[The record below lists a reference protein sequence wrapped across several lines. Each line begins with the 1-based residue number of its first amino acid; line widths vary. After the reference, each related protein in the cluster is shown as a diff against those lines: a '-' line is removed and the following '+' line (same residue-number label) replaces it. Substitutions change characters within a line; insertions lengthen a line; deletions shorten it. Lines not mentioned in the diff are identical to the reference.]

1 MRSTRG
7 FLLFV
12 GVVAIGSLAAADLAA
27 QAAPPQPQMS
37 DVEVVEA
44 AGLGKMWTFDRLPL
58 DYLDERY
65 DFSPGSE
72 WFDHVRLASLRTG
85 GCSAS
90 FVSPAGLVM
99 TNHHCARGCIAA
111 SSNEESDLMVD
122 GFYAGHRENEPVC
135 PGMFLDRLLEIE
147 DVTDQVK
154 AAAIGASDEDAVRLK
169 NEAADRIEEEC
180 SSSGLRC
187 QVVSLY
193 HGGVY
198 GLYKFNRY
206 TDVRL
211 VFAPEGQAA
220 FFGGD
225 PDNFTYPRHDLDLT
239 FVRAYED
246 GQPVQPEHYLKWSA
260 AGAEEGELIFVTGN
274 PGSTG
279 RLLTVAQLEYLRDAS
294 YPLRIQQYHERV
306 DVMRELIEMD
316 PSREQGYRNAIF
328 GLENAIKAVG
338 GYLSGLFDPTLM
350 AVKIEWER
358 DFRARVEADPALAEK
373 YGQAWDAI
381 AEANA
386 RFAKMNDELV
396 YSSFAHFR
404 TLTMARDIVRLTAE
418 LDKPEAERTMSPEA
432 IAAAEN
438 RIASDRAIGDEYE
451 IHLLRL
457 RLAAALEALGE
468 DHAFVVAALNGQDP
482 NEAAHRLIGDSGL
495 GDAAARQALVDGG
508 VSAVDASDDPAIVFA
523 RSVDP
528 WARELAGQVT
538 ELRAIEGANEEK
550 VAEALF
556 AIYGTML
563 PPDATFTL
571 RLSDGVVSRYPL
583 NGTFAP
589 YKTTIFGLFDR
600 AESFGHVD
608 PWFLAPKWVAAR
620 DELDMSTPLDF
631 VCTAD
636 IIGGNSG
643 SPVINRDAEVVGLVF
658 DGNMEMLP
666 NRFLY
671 RDEVARTVSVH
682 SMAIIEALRKVYDA
696 GALADEIQGGN

>member
-1 MRSTRG
+1 MGLAGS
-7 FLLFV
+7 
-12 GVVAIGSLAAADLAA
+12 GVLAAPDLAA
-27 QAAPPQPQMS
+27 QEASSTTQMS
-37 DVEVVEA
+37 GVEVVEA

-58 DYLDERY
+58 DYLNERY
-65 DFSPGSE
+65 EFDPGSE

-90 FVSPAGLVM
+90 FVSPQGLVM

-111 SSNEESDLMVD
+111 NSDEQSDLMVD

-135 PGMFLDRLLEIE
+135 PGMFLDQLLEID
-147 DVTDQVK
+147 DVTEAVK
-154 AAAIGASDEDAVRLK
+154 AAAAGASDEDAVRLK
-169 NEAADRIEEEC
+169 NEAADRIEDEC
-180 SSSGLRC
+180 SSESGLRC

-198 GLYKFNRY
+198 GLYKYKRY

-225 PDNFTYPRHDLDLT
+225 PDNFTYPRHDLDVT

-246 GQPVQPEHYLKWSA
+246 GQPVQPEHFFKWSV
-260 AGAEEGELIFVTGN
+260 AGADEGELVFVTGN

-306 DVMRELIEMD
+306 DVMRELIEMH
-316 PSREQGYRNAIF
+316 PEREQGYRNQIF
-328 GLENAIKAVG
+328 GLENSIKAVG
-338 GYLSGLFDPTLM
+338 GYLSGLLDPTLM
-350 AVKIEWER
+350 EAKVDWEKG
-358 DFRARVEADPALAEK
+358 FRHQVMMDSELKAN
-373 YGQAWDAI
+373 YGGAWDAI
-381 AEANA
+381 AEVNA
-386 RFAKMNDELV
+386 KFTKMNNELV

-404 TLTMARDIVRLTAE
+404 TLTIARDIVRLTAD
-418 LDKPEAERTMSPEA
+418 LAKPESERTTSQQAM
-432 IAAAEN
+432 AAAQR
-438 RIASDRAIGDEYE
+438 RIASERPLDVGYE
-451 IHLLRL
+451 VHLLAR
-457 RLAAALEALGE
+457 RLAAASEALGA
-468 DHAFVVAALNGQDP
+468 DHPFVVAALNGQEPMD
-482 NEAAHRLIGDSGL
+482 AAHALIRDSSL
-495 GDAAARQALVDGG
+495 GDLEVRQALVEGG
-508 VSAVDASDDPAIVFA
+508 VTAVNASDDPAIVLA
-523 RSVDP
+523 RTVDP
-528 WARELAGQVT
+528 WARELAEKVT

-600 AESFGHVD
+600 AESFGHND
-608 PWFLAPKWVAAR
+608 PWFIAPKWMAAQDR
-620 DELDMSTPLDF
+620 VDMTTPLNF

-643 SPVINRDAEVVGLVF
+643 SPVINRNAEIVGLVF

-682 SMAIIEALRKVYDA
+682 SMAIIEALRSIYDA
-696 GALADEIQGGN
+696 GALADEIQSGN